1 MRVPGLGGANKEEVR
16 GVLGVLVGYW
26 CNTGCGGDAVGY
38 SMRVWGEYG
47 CAEGGTCTSRTPW
60 RDPMAGQPPDG
71 GYLFWHVDVALN
83 VCSVHRGAGN
93 EKRDGSI
100 QAFHLGFPY

>member
-47 CAEGGTCTSRTPW
+47 CAEGGRAPAGPHGGTPW
-60 RDPMAGQPPDG
+60 LGSPLTGDTSSGTLTLPSTCVQFIEELEMKRGMD
-71 GYLFWHVDVALN
+71 LFKL
-83 VCSVHRGAGN
+83 
-93 EKRDGSI
+93 SI
-100 QAFHLGFPY
+100 